1 MKSKI
6 EKLVELVNPAT
17 QVKSLKRLNGGD
29 LSHIGDAIINGRE
42 IHADGELCPLE
53 LLAFHGQASRYTIKQ
68 EMRSLNGYEYPAPET
83 EAPEVGTLYYVPYLD
98 SSGYSRGPWKNSL
111 LNKLRLKAGVVHLD
125 RENAIA
131 HTEAIIKA
139 GGGEI

>member
-42 IHADGELCPLE
+42 ILTDDELCPLE
-53 LLAFHGQASRYTIKQ
+53 FLSFQGQASRYTIRQ

-83 EAPEVGTLYYVPYLD
+83 EAPEVGTPYYVPCIDGSILSKIWHGIRFD
-98 SSGYSRGPWKNSL
+98 LNRLSL
-111 LNKLRLKAGVVHLD
+111 RIVHLSE
-125 RENAIA
+125 ENAIA
-131 HTEAIIKA
+131 HAEAIIWA